1 MNKSRRF
8 GKTHNAVL
16 IQQKF
21 IECLLVRGTIVS
33 AAEISVNKPNK
44 VYTLVVK
51 WNEKNIER
59 FFILDLMDE
68 PIVERTNQST
78 KQVKPNVV
86 KVEAK
91 DWKLWAINLRF
102 QEGKYL
108 NWILKMGMVLTGG
121 EAVMREFWG

>member
-1 MNKSRRF
+1 M
-8 GKTHNAVL
+8 
-16 IQQKF
+16 
-21 IECLLVRGTIVS
+21 RGTIVS